1 MKTCVALLA
10 LFATAAALAPGA
22 GPKPAARVAAKPA
35 VVSAAARPSPL
46 AAAALAAPLALAAEP
61 AFAGPIEGLQ
71 SIQIGPLN
79 AFQLIGFSPPLVA
92 VGWGLIIIGPGF
104 IQQFKKLLFPREGV
118 YNPGNRV
125 DFVDPVEQE
134 RFGRKK

>member
-92 VGWGLIIIGPGF
+92 VGWGLLIIGPGF
-104 IQQFKKLLFPREGV
+104 IQQFTRLLFPRKEQQ
-118 YNPGNRV
+118 NRV
-125 DFVDPVEQE
+125 DFIDPVEQE